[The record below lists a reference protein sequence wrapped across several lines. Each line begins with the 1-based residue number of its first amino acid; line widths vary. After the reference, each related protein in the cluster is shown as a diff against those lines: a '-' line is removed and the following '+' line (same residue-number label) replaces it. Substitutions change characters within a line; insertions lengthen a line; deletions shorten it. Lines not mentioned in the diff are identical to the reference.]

1 MALYLSPVL
10 QGTDYHPSQPLIP
23 ALMEFK
29 NQKPIYLQIAD
40 HICDRIL
47 LGEYA
52 EDERLPSVREFAAEV
67 EVNVNTVTRTF
78 EYLQQ
83 NEVVASRRG
92 LGVFVMPGAR
102 ERVYAMRRAEFFKV
116 QLPEVF
122 ALMDTLGISM
132 EEVATQYDASRYA
145 T

>member
-1 MALYLSPVL
+1 MPV
-10 QGTDYHPSQPLIP
+10 P
-23 ALMEFK
+23 MEFK

-40 HICDRIL
+40 HICDRIV
-47 LGEYA
+47 LGEYK

-83 NEVVASRRG
+83 NGVVASRRG

-102 ERVYAMRRAEFFKV
+102 ETVYAMRRTEFFNV

-132 EEVATQYDASRYA
+132 EEVASQYGASGNA

>member
-1 MALYLSPVL
+1 
-10 QGTDYHPSQPLIP
+10 
-23 ALMEFK
+23 MEFK

-40 HICDRIL
+40 YICDRIL

-83 NEVVASRRG
+83 NEVVVSRRG

-102 ERVYAMRRAEFFKV
+102 ERVYAMRRAEFFNV

-132 EEVATQYDASRYA
+132 EEVASQYEASGHA

>member
-1 MALYLSPVL
+1 M
-10 QGTDYHPSQPLIP
+10 QGTDYHPSQPLKP
-23 ALMEFK
+23 VLMEFK

-40 HICDRIL
+40 HICNRIL
-47 LGEYA
+47 LGEYS

-78 EYLQQ
+78 EYLQL

-102 ERVYAMRRAEFFKV
+102 ERVYAMRRTEFFKV

-132 EEVATQYDASRYA
+132 EEVATQYDESSH
-145 T
+145 TT

>member
-1 MALYLSPVL
+1 
-10 QGTDYHPSQPLIP
+10 
-23 ALMEFK
+23 MEFK

-40 HICDRIL
+40 HICNMIL
-47 LGEYA
+47 LGEYR

-83 NEVVASRRG
+83 NEVAVSRRG
-92 LGVFVMPGAR
+92 LGIYVMPGAR
-102 ERVYAMRRAEFFKV
+102 ERVYAMRRAEFFNV

-132 EEVATQYDASRYA
+132 EEVASQYGSSRH
-145 T
+145 TT

>member
-1 MALYLSPVL
+1 MALHLSHVL
-10 QGTDYHPSQPLIP
+10 QGTDYHPSQPLKP
-23 ALMEFK
+23 VLMEFK

-132 EEVATQYDASRYA
+132 EEVVTQYDASRH
-145 T
+145 TT

>member
-1 MALYLSPVL
+1 
-10 QGTDYHPSQPLIP
+10 
-23 ALMEFK
+23 MEFK

-47 LGEYA
+47 LGEYG
-52 EDERLPSVREFAAEV
+52 EDGRLPSVREFAAEV

-102 ERVYAMRRAEFFKV
+102 ERVYAMRRTEFFKE

-132 EEVATQYDASRYA
+132 KEVATQYDASRHA

>member
-1 MALYLSPVL
+1 
-10 QGTDYHPSQPLIP
+10 
-23 ALMEFK
+23 MEFK

-40 HICDRIL
+40 HICNRIL
-47 LGEYA
+47 LGEYG

-92 LGVFVMPGAR
+92 LGVFVMPGHAKGFMPC
-102 ERVYAMRRAEFFKV
+102 AV
-116 QLPEVF
+116 QSSSKYSCPRSLP
-122 ALMDTLGISM
+122 
-132 EEVATQYDASRYA
+132 
-145 T
+145 

>member
-1 MALYLSPVL
+1 M
-10 QGTDYHPSQPLIP
+10 QGTDYHPSQPLKP
-23 ALMEFK
+23 VLMEFK

-40 HICDRIL
+40 HICNRIL
-47 LGEYA
+47 LGEYG

-78 EYLQQ
+78 EYLQL

-102 ERVYAMRRAEFFKV
+102 ERVYAMRRAEFFNE

-122 ALMDTLGISM
+122 ALMDTLGISI
-132 EEVATQYDASRYA
+132 EEVATQYDELSH
-145 T
+145 TT

>member
-1 MALYLSPVL
+1 
-10 QGTDYHPSQPLIP
+10 
-23 ALMEFK
+23 MEFK

-92 LGVFVMPGAR
+92 LGVYVMPGAR
-102 ERVYAMRRAEFFKV
+102 ERVYAMRRTEFFKE

-132 EEVATQYDASRYA
+132 EEVATQYDALRH
-145 T
+145 TT

>member
-1 MALYLSPVL
+1 
-10 QGTDYHPSQPLIP
+10 
-23 ALMEFK
+23 MEFK

-40 HICDRIL
+40 HICNRIL
-47 LGEYA
+47 LGEYG

-132 EEVATQYDASRYA
+132 EEVATQYDASRHA

>member
-1 MALYLSPVL
+1 MALHLSPVL
-10 QGTDYHPSQPLIP
+10 QGTDYHPSQPLKP
-23 ALMEFK
+23 VLMEFK

-47 LGEYA
+47 LGEYG

-132 EEVATQYDASRYA
+132 EEVATQYDASRHA